1 MSGVPALSED
11 FKAAALA
18 ERERLR
24 TEEAAALTKVE
35 ALKDDLAAA
44 EAETHLVTTKIR
56 EIEEL
61 LGLACQLSLAGEV
74 GELRGARL
82 REVALY
88 VLQEQVGAEPVHYR
102 RWYEMVTARHRIGG
116 KDPLATFLAA
126 VSRMPG
132 IEKIG
137 RRTGMYRL
145 APG

>member
-1 MSGVPALSED
+1 MSVAPALSED

-24 TEEAAALTKVE
+24 TEEVAALQKVGT
-35 ALKDDLAAA
+35 LKTDLAAA
-44 EAETHLVTTKIR
+44 EAEAHLVTTKIR

-61 LGLACQLSLAGEV
+61 LGLARQLSLAGED

-82 REVALY
+82 REVALC

-102 RWYEMVTARHRIGG
+102 RWYELVTVRHRIGG

-132 IEKIG
+132 IEKVG
-137 RRTGMYRL
+137 RRTGMYQL